1 MAFCKPSILAKILMV
16 VVLVALASDVANA
29 STLTVWRGPGCT
41 GPSQR
46 YSRCGCYRIP
56 YQGGY
61 SFQYTQGQPAWMY
74 MSPNCR
80 GNPVRRF
87 GASARSCSR
96 FPWTYV
102 SMQTNKYVKRRFFD
116 IFEPENVI

>member
-16 VVLVALASDVANA
+16 VVLGALASDVANA

-41 GPSQR
+41 GPSQQ

-80 GNPVRRF
+80 GNPERRF

-102 SMQTNKYVKRRFFD
+102 S
-116 IFEPENVI
+116 IPC

>member
-1 MAFCKPSILAKILMV
+1 MAFCKPSVLAKIVMV
-16 VVLVALASDVANA
+16 VVLVAFVSDVANS
-29 STLTVWRGPGCT
+29 STLTVWRGAGCI

-87 GASARSCSR
+87 GASARDEDADLRTESSPQK
-96 FPWTYV
+96 F
-102 SMQTNKYVKRRFFD
+102 NKSVLRHS
-116 IFEPENVI
+116 IE